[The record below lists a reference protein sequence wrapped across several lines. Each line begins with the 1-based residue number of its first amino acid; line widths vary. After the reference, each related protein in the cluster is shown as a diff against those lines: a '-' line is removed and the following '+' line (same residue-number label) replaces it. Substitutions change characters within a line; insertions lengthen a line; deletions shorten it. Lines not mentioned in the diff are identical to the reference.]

1 MVSKEIYYSADVFS
15 QAEYHRQ
22 YQLLQNR
29 ANTLQIESLLE
40 GHPCWSIVEGQTALD
55 MMLYRNWCFSRSAAE
70 NRQQFL
76 RFAKD
81 LEQNL
86 IASDAAYWSESL
98 VAQTM
103 QIADRT
109 YDLTHSVFNGRHFFI
124 FLLPAIH
131 RTEDSFCR
139 CLQTTQGSCGDIY
152 LTIPHNSAPATPQSI
167 LLHELGHC
175 VHMALT
181 GSLQHIPP
189 GFPAAF
195 SCFPTLAEKSADFT
209 AEILAH
215 CFAMSV
221 LIDPA
226 LQAYD
231 PFSMIDLP
239 DKHLFQR
246 YFMKLLAS
254 LARCPK
260 AEIPLR

>member
-1 MVSKEIYYSADVFS
+1 MLSKEIYSEADTFS
-15 QAEYHRQ
+15 QVEYHRQ

-29 ANTLQIESLLE
+29 ANALQMESLLA
-40 GHPCWSIVEGQTALD
+40 GHPCWSIAEGQTALD
-55 MMLYRNWCFSRSAAE
+55 MMLYRNWRFSRSAAE

-76 RFAKD
+76 HFTKE
-81 LEQNL
+81 LEQDF
-86 IASDAAYWSESL
+86 IPSDAAYWSEAL
-98 VAQTM
+98 VSQTM
-103 QIADRT
+103 QIADHT
-109 YDLTHSVFNGRHFFI
+109 YDLTHSVFQGRHFFI
-124 FLLPAIH
+124 FLLPAMH

-139 CLQTTQGSCGDIY
+139 CLQTEEGSCGDIY
-152 LTIPHNSAPATPQSI
+152 LTIPHDPTPATPQSI

-181 GSLQHIPP
+181 GGLQCLPP

-195 SCFPTLAEKSADFT
+195 SCFPTLVEKPANFT

-231 PFSMIDLP
+231 PFSMIDLQ
-239 DKHLFQR
+239 DKQLFQR
-246 YFMKLLAS
+246 YFMNLLAS
-254 LARCPK
+254 PARCPK